1 MKRIHLD
8 ERVARAA
15 ARAGADLIEG
25 FEVGV
30 GWAGLGWVLGGAAAV
45 MVGRGMQALAHLCD
59 GQGYKIIHEG
69 AAAMVG
75 RGMLALAHLCDEQ
88 GFIGL

>member
-1 MKRIHLD
+1 MPLPGPALISS
-8 ERVARAA
+8 RAS
-15 ARAGADLIEG
+15 RW
-25 FEVGV
+25 